1 MIPFNRS
8 LISMSTDA
16 SYSSI
21 CKSCIKS
28 YEKPTTGIIMRPSK
42 NFSQTK
48 SNRLFIHFILRSV
61 WLLAKAFFPLT
72 FLCILFTK
80 SRYWGILKTDEK
92 INIEVCVMC
101 DNSKKKARSITMTTG
116 SLWRN
121 LFLFSIPLMC
131 SQLLEVMFNLSDVA
145 VVGRFADYRALGAVG
160 STTLLVTLF
169 VGFLIG
175 MGSGV
180 NVCVAHTLGAVSYTH
195 LTLPTSAYV

>member
-1 MIPFNRS
+1 MVAFFSVFYNFFVIMIPFNRS

-92 INIEVCVMC
+92 IILRFVLCVIIQR
-101 DNSKKKARSITMTTG
+101 KKPVPL
-116 SLWRN
+116 LWR
-121 LFLFSIPLMC
+121 
-131 SQLLEVMFNLSDVA
+131 
-145 VVGRFADYRALGAVG
+145 RALC
-160 STTLLVTLF
+160 
-169 VGFLIG
+169 
-175 MGSGV
+175 GV
-180 NVCVAHTLGAVSYTH
+180 IFFF
-195 LTLPTSAYV
+195 SASRWCALSFSKSCSI